1 MWFCESQ
8 PTIETDSPNNST
20 SGSELGVFGTVLF
33 SSISLVDSRGKKE
46 RPVLPLAL
54 LMWAGQDHPQG
65 WLTRKGCAQRTPL
78 VAESLKTLQCRRPGS
93 GRSQEKET
101 ATHFRILAW
110 EIPPRKAIVEFL
122 GLLFLGQLNII
133 TFTIRWA
140 SSLRNK
146 ILERLYHCNY
156 DQIHMHLFLIKK
168 GQASKKFLLQ
178 FLFKTCVLSR
188 FSRVWLHAT
197 P

>member
-78 VAESLKTLQCRRPGS
+78 VAESLKTLQCRRPGFS
-93 GRSQEKET
+93 PRVRKIPGEGNSNPLPYSCLGNPSKESYC
-101 ATHFRILAW
+101 W
-110 EIPPRKAIVEFL
+110 IPW
-122 GLLFLGQLNII
+122 
-133 TFTIRWA
+133 T
-140 SSLRNK
+140 S
-146 ILERLYHCNY
+146 
-156 DQIHMHLFLIKK
+156 
-168 GQASKKFLLQ
+168 
-178 FLFKTCVLSR
+178 
-188 FSRVWLHAT
+188 FSRAT
-197 P
+197 EYNNFYHQMGK